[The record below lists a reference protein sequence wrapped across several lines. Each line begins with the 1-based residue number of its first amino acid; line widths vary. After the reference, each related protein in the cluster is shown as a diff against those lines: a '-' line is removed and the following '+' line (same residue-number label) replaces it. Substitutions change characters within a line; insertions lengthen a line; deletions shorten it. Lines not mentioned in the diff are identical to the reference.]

1 MTRTSASASLFLAAA
16 LLVSGPLA
24 ASATAAPPAQALPA
38 AQAAQ
43 GQSSPDVE
51 RLYNAGLYQQAVKVL
66 HAGIANNPK
75 DAALHDALGRCF
87 YQLGDYSHAI
97 ASLEDAVELDPSRS
111 EYHDWLGKAYG
122 RKAEES
128 NPFSALSL
136 ARKAHREFTEAVRLN
151 PSNLG
156 AQRDLIRY
164 LLNSPGIAGGG
175 AERADEQIQALAVVD
190 GVEGALARAEAD
202 VTRKKFEM
210 ADQEYGKLLEA
221 SHRRIGVDFEI
232 AEYYRDRGDG
242 KRMEQAV
249 AKAAALDPSDIRL
262 NYYRGVALVIEQ
274 QDAGKA
280 EQQLRAYLDAAPDNS
295 ELPPRAS
302 AREWLGR
309 LYEQEH
315 KLDSAAEQ
323 YRAALALDPRN
334 KTLHE
339 ELKRVEKK

>member
-1 MTRTSASASLFLAAA
+1 MNSISCVLVFATA
-16 LLVSGPLA
+16 LLVPGLA
-24 ASATAAPPAQALPA
+24 AGPAAAAPSPQVG
-38 AQAAQ
+38 Q
-43 GQSSPDVE
+43 GESSLDVE
-51 RLYNAGLYQQAVKVL
+51 HLYDAGLYQQAVKVL
-66 HAGIANNPK
+66 HAGIASNPK
-75 DAALHDALGRCF
+75 DASLQDVLGRCF
-87 YQLGDYSHAI
+87 YQLGDYNRAI
-97 ASLEDAVELDPSRS
+97 ASLEEAVEIDPSRS

-136 ARKAHREFTEAVRLN
+136 ARKAHKEFAEAVRLN
-151 PSNLG
+151 PSNLS

-164 LLNSPGIAGGG
+164 LLDSPGIAGGG
-175 AERADEQIQALAVVD
+175 QERADEQIQALSVVD

-202 VTRKKFEM
+202 VTRKKFDL

-221 SHRRIGVDFEI
+221 YHRRIGVDFEI

-242 KRMEQAV
+242 QHMEEAV
-249 AKAAALDPSDIRL
+249 AKAAVLDPSDIRL
-262 NYYRGVALVIEQ
+262 NYYRGVALVIQ
-274 QDAGKA
+274 QKDAGRA
-280 EQQLRAYLDAAPDNS
+280 EQLLRAYLDAAPDNS

-323 YRAALALDPRN
+323 YQAALALDPRN
-334 KTLHE
+334 KMLHE

>member
-1 MTRTSASASLFLAAA
+1 MMRTTASARVILFAAA
-16 LLVSGPLA
+16 LLPYGPIA
-24 ASATAAPPAQALPA
+24 EPAHAAPTTPA
-38 AQAAQ
+38 AQGA
-43 GQSSPDVE
+43 SLPDVE
-51 RLYNAGLYQQAVKVL
+51 HLYNAGLYQQAVKVL
-66 HAGIANNPK
+66 HAGIASNPM
-75 DAALHDALGRCF
+75 DASLQDALGRCF
-87 YQLGDYSHAI
+87 YQLGDYNRAV
-97 ASLEDAVELDPSRS
+97 ASLESAVELDPSRS
-111 EYHDWLGKAYG
+111 DYHDWLGKAYG

-136 ARKAHREFTEAVRLN
+136 ARKAHKEFAEAVRLN
-151 PSNLG
+151 PSNLA

-164 LLNSPGIAGGG
+164 LLNSPGIVGGG
-175 AERADEQIQALAVVD
+175 QERADEQIRALAIVD

-202 VTRKKFEM
+202 VARKKFDL
-210 ADQEYGKLLEA
+210 ADEEYGKLLEA
-221 SHRRIGVDFEI
+221 YHRRIGVDLEI

-242 KRMEQAV
+242 KHMEQAV
-249 AKAAALDPSDIRL
+249 AKAAALDPADIRL

-274 QDAGKA
+274 QDAGAA
-280 EQQLRAYLDAAPDNS
+280 EQFLRAYLDAAPDNS

-323 YRAALALDPRN
+323 YQAALALDPHN
-334 KTLHE
+334 KTIRE

>member
-1 MTRTSASASLFLAAA
+1 MMRTMASASLFLFAASLLAPGPVRGRAAA
-16 LLVSGPLA
+16 GF
-24 ASATAAPPAQALPA
+24 
-38 AQAAQ
+38 AAQ

-66 HAGIANNPK
+66 HEGIAVNPM
-75 DAALHDALGRCF
+75 DASLHDALGRCF
-87 YQLGDYSHAI
+87 YQLGDYNRAI
-97 ASLEDAVELDPSRS
+97 ASLENAVMLDPSRS

-122 RKAEES
+122 RKAEQS

-136 ARKAHREFTEAVRLN
+136 AGKAHKEFAEAVRLN
-151 PSNLG
+151 PSNLA

-175 AERADEQIQALAVVD
+175 QERADEQIRALSVVD
-190 GVEGALARAEAD
+190 GVEGELARAEAD
-202 VTRKKFEM
+202 VARKKFEL

-221 SHRRIGVDFEI
+221 DHRRIGVDFEI

-242 KRMEQAV
+242 ARMEQAV
-249 AKAAALDPSDIRL
+249 AKAAKLDPSDVRL
-262 NYYRGVALVIEQ
+262 NYYRGVALVITQ

-315 KLDSAAEQ
+315 KLDSAAEEFQ
-323 YRAALALDPRN
+323 AALALEPHN
-334 KTLHE
+334 KVLRE

>member
-1 MTRTSASASLFLAAA
+1 MMRMNVSLWVPAFAAA
-16 LLVSGPLA
+16 LLVSGLVAGPVA
-24 ASATAAPPAQALPA
+24 AAPFPQAGL
-38 AQAAQ
+38 
-43 GQSSPDVE
+43 GESSPDVE
-51 RLYNAGLYQQAVKVL
+51 HLYDAGLYQQAVKVL
-66 HAGIANNPK
+66 RAGIASNPK
-75 DAALHDALGRCF
+75 DASLQDELGRCF
-87 YQLGDYSHAI
+87 YQLGDYNHAI
-97 ASLEDAVELDPSRS
+97 ASLEEAVEIDPSRS

-175 AERADEQIQALAVVD
+175 QERADEQIQALTVVD
-190 GVEGALARAEAD
+190 AVEGALARAEGD
-202 VTRKKFEM
+202 VTRKKFEQ

-242 KRMEQAV
+242 QHMEQAV
-249 AKAAALDPSDIRL
+249 AKAAALDHSDIRL
-262 NYYRGVALVIEQ
+262 NYYRGVALVIKQ
-274 QDAGKA
+274 QDAARA
-280 EQQLRAYLDAAPDNS
+280 EQLLRAYLDAAPDNS

-309 LYEQEH
+309 LYEREH

-323 YRAALALDPRN
+323 YQAALALDPRN
-334 KTLHE
+334 KTLRE